1 MTYDESVTVT
11 GTPALALII
20 GSSQVSAIY
29 DAASSTGTEL
39 RFVYTIKAGENDS
52 DGISVGALGLNG
64 GKITDLAGNEAKLTL
79 TNIAS
84 TANVLVD
91 SEVPTLA
98 GSLPADDATYTPLNS
113 TITLTFNEAVQVNDQ
128 TASIQLFDVTNGKV
142 IESFSLAGDLSKVAG
157 NGGVQIAGNKVILK
171 PSVELAPNTDFAIKI
186 AASALKDAA
195 GNPMQVST
203 TQRA

>member
-1 MTYDESVTVT
+1 MAPSWLADTLTFYVTYDESVTVT

-64 GKITDLAGNEAKLTL
+64 GKNQRSAGNEAKLTL

-91 SEVPTLA
+91 SECRHWRGTCL
-98 GSLPADDATYTPLNS
+98 LMMR
-113 TITLTFNEAVQVNDQ
+113 
-128 TASIQLFDVTNGKV
+128 
-142 IESFSLAGDLSKVAG
+142 
-157 NGGVQIAGNKVILK
+157 
-171 PSVELAPNTDFAIKI
+171 PNTQ
-186 AASALKDAA
+186 LKQHDH
-195 GNPMQVST
+195 PYLQ
-203 TQRA
+203 